1 MFMSRANLAK
11 EEGDWVADHLGEVKE
26 QFIGLSKM
34 EGYRLSQATIGG
46 IMRQLADAISIAEY
60 YRRKADAS

>member
-1 MFMSRANLAK
+1 MFMSRASLSRG
-11 EEGDWVADHLGEVKE
+11 EGDWVADHLREVRE
-26 QFIGLSKM
+26 QFLSLSKM

-60 YRRKADAS
+60 YKEKTNA